1 MENNLSRSGSHSS
14 SVSELEKDIRDM
26 EIIKSR
32 TNRRN
37 VMVRS
42 QPARKAKR
50 IRFFRNGD
58 KFYSGVIIPVLPE
71 RYRSFDSLTADLT
84 RVLVDNVTLPS
95 GVRTIYSLEGRK
107 VGKLDDLEDGQS
119 YVCSGFGE
127 PFKRL
132 DYEASA
138 VTPQS
143 FRLSGPESLS
153 DSASPS
159 PARANNRLSR
169 YLQTNGSNSTG
180 NGTPRVSPAGEN
192 VIRPRIVTII
202 RNGVKPRKVCR
213 LLLNKRNS
221 PTLEHALAAITECIK
236 LDTGCVRKVFTQSG
250 TPVTALHQFFEEED
264 VFFAYGNERV
274 NQEDFELE
282 FEESKAVLQCRKS
295 KCNTISRN
303 TRSGPK
309 PRMPGRPGGAGSAA
323 VGGAGAAG
331 DGDAPAGLLP
341 QPLRLK
347 YSVGKIIGDGNF
359 AVVRIC
365 KDKTNGKEYALK
377 VIDKAKCK
385 GKEHYV
391 EAEVRVMRKLC
402 HPRIVSLIE
411 DQDSPEWLFLVME
424 LVSGGDLFDSIAAA
438 SKFSEPQA
446 RLLIGH
452 LTSAIAYLHSLSI
465 VHRDIKPENLLVEV
479 GPDGSIRGLKL
490 ADFGLAVE
498 VWRPLHAVCGTPTYV
513 APEILLETG
522 YGLKIDVWAA
532 GVILYILLCGFPP
545 FSSADGDQEKL
556 FDAILSARLEFPAPH
571 WERVSAAAI
580 DLVANMLRPQ
590 PELRFAA
597 EDVLDHAWMS
607 DDYDEMC
614 DFRTWYDED
623 SS

>member
-1 MENNLSRSGSHSS
+1 MENNLSRSGSRSS
-14 SVSELEKDIRDM
+14 SVCELEKDLSDM
-26 EIIKSR
+26 EILKNRSSR
-32 TNRRN
+32 RSN
-37 VMVRS
+37 VFPRT

-50 IRFFRNGD
+50 VRFFRNGD

-107 VGKLDDLEDGQS
+107 IGKLDDLEDGQS

-159 PARANNRLSR
+159 PARANNNKWPRCP
-169 YLQTNGSNSTG
+169 NGSSTTG
-180 NGTPRVSPAGEN
+180 NGTPRISPAGEN
-192 VIRPRIVTII
+192 VVRPRLVTII

-236 LDTGCVRKVFTQSG
+236 LDTGCVRKVFTSAG
-250 TPVTALHQFFEEED
+250 APVTALHQFFEDED
-264 VFFAYGNERV
+264 VFFAY
-274 NQEDFELE
+274 
-282 FEESKAVLQCRKS
+282 
-295 KCNTISRN
+295 
-303 TRSGPK
+303 
-309 PRMPGRPGGAGSAA
+309 
-323 VGGAGAAG
+323 
-331 DGDAPAGLLP
+331 
-341 QPLRLK
+341 
-347 YSVGKIIGDGNF
+347 GDGNF
-359 AVVRIC
+359 AVVRTC
-365 KDKTNGKEYALK
+365 KDKTTGKDYALK
-377 VIDKAKCK
+377 IIDKAKCK

-411 DQDSPEWLFLVME
+411 EQDSPEWLFLVME

-479 GPDGSIRGLKL
+479 GPDESIRGLKL

-545 FSSADGDQEKL
+545 FSSPDGDQEKL

-597 EDVLDHAWMS
+597 EDVLDHAWMA
-607 DDYDEMC
+607 DDYDESC
-614 DFRTWYDED
+614 DFRTWYDDD